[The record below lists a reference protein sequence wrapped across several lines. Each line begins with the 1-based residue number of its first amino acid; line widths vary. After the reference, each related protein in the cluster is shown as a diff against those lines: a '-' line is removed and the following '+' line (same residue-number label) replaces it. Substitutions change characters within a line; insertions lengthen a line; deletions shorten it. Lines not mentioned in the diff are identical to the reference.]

1 MIIGIYKIIN
11 TYNGNYYVGSSKNIH
26 RRWNEH
32 LKKLKSD
39 NHQNVILQRAW
50 NKYGENNFKFEVIE
64 TCDLNILLERENFYL
79 SKNSEYNIVKVAKGG
94 DTISNNPKR
103 DLIIEKISKSSSGKN
118 NPNYGGKFKN
128 DDWLN
133 KQKISNSKVHLKIT
147 DTLTNQVFLFLNSKD
162 AAKHFKCSSSAI
174 RENKKNKW
182 LLKSRYRIEND
193 LKEAV

>member
-11 TYNGNYYVGSSKNIH
+11 TYNGNYYVGSSKNID

-39 NHQNVILQRAW
+39 NHQNTILQRAW
-50 NKYGENNFKFEVIE
+50 NKYGEDNFKFEVTE
-64 TCDLNILLERENFYL
+64 TCDLSILLERENLYL
-79 SKNSEYNIVKVAKGG
+79 SKNPKYNIVMVAKGG

-103 DLIIEKISKSSSGKN
+103 NLIIEKISKSSSGKN

-128 DDWLN
+128 NDWLN

-162 AAKHFKCSSSAI
+162 AAKHFKCSPSAI

>member
-11 TYNGNYYVGSSKNIH
+11 TYNGNCYVGSSKNID

-32 LKKLKSD
+32 LKKLTTN

-50 NKYGENNFKFEVIE
+50 NKYGENNFKFEVVE
-64 TCDLNILLERENFYL
+64 VCDLNVLLERENFYL
-79 SKNSEYNIVKVAKGG
+79 SKNPEYNIVKVAKGG

-147 DTLTNQVFLFLNSKD
+147 DTLTDQVFLFLNSKD
-162 AAKHFKCSSSAI
+162 AAKHFKCSPSAI
-174 RENKKNKW
+174 KENKKNKW
-182 LLKSRYRIEND
+182 LLKSRYRIENQF
-193 LKEAV
+193 KEEV